1 MSKTPKKHDPEK
13 LLELFKKSKKVVS
26 TFVEKFHEQNG
37 RKPRGEDL
45 AKAPEYVR
53 VCIKNCK
60 RIKAHLEKSPENSPE
75 IPEIEPKTPSSPVKS
90 KPVVTQTIVQT
101 SQKVSGSEN
110 LENLENLGYKNQ
122 EKNTFSQPIKVPSK
136 KSKKGVWG
144 AHLNRSISDI
154 TNNSSDK
161 RNYREVKT
169 TSYSGKNCIESILHL
184 FVDLHTFSIGI

>member
-26 TFVEKFHEQNG
+26 TFVEKFQEQNG

-75 IPEIEPKTPSSPVKS
+75 IPEIEPEKPSSPVKS
-90 KPVVTQTIVQT
+90 KPVVTQTVVQT
-101 SQKVSGSEN
+101 SQKLSGSEN

-122 EKNTFSQPIKVPSK
+122 EKNTFSQPTKL
-136 KSKKGVWG
+136 W
-144 AHLNRSISDI
+144 HC
-154 TNNSSDK
+154 
-161 RNYREVKT
+161 Y
-169 TSYSGKNCIESILHL
+169 
-184 FVDLHTFSIGI
+184 